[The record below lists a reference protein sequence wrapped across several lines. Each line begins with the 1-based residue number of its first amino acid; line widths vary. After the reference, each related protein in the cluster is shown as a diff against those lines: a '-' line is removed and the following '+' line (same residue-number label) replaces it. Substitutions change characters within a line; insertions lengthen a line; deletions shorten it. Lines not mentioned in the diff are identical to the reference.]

1 MCTTDPPLYSTTF
14 DLTGGSDW
22 CQIYG
27 DLIYAD
33 NHCNAKVVSSPCVS
47 TAPLDL
53 KCPAGNGVL
62 YRAPEVETYHP
73 RVLCKVCK
81 VMSIPED
88 TDLGQDTYS
97 GTLTFGPNQID
108 NTLDETYIK
117 AYKVYFAS
125 ANLTKFGTAVATITV
140 NSPVSISTCGCTGNE
155 HSVTLSMVGIPSDA
169 TGFMIVVVDSYDM
182 EMPVGTYVG
191 GLIDKW
197 TTTTTTTTTTSATTT
212 TTTSLTATVTATTT
226 STVTIKAVVSF
237 APGRTLSA
245 ILLWLAAAAVAVVI
259 A

>member
-1 MCTTDPPLYSTTF
+1 
-14 DLTGGSDW
+14 
-22 CQIYG
+22 
-27 DLIYAD
+27 
-33 NHCNAKVVSSPCVS
+33 
-47 TAPLDL
+47 
-53 KCPAGNGVL
+53 
-62 YRAPEVETYHP
+62 
-73 RVLCKVCK
+73 
-81 VMSIPED
+81 MSIPED

-155 HSVTLSMVGIPSDA
+155 HSVTLSMVDIPSGA
-169 TGFMIVVVDSYDM
+169 TGFMIVVVDSYGM

-191 GLIDKW
+191 GLVDVW
-197 TTTTTTTTTTSATTT
+197 TTTTTTTTTTSKTTT
-212 TTTSLTATVTATTT
+212 TTITSTTTSTTVTT
-226 STVTIKAVVSF
+226 STVTIKPVVSF
-237 APGRTLSA
+237 ALGRTMSV
-245 ILLWLAAAAVAVVI
+245 ILVWLAAAAVAVVI